1 MIHPALYWTSS
12 DLLTVNPSLYEAGME
27 TFFTILLRA
36 GIQRTYSTEGVSC
49 IRNVVLETK
58 SKLTIGDYGFK
69 TAVVMLTS
77 QLIFSVA
84 AMLAFVP
91 WLINT
96 SPAGPAIRA
105 VKEFIYF
112 TTLLGDS
119 NYSDNI
125 RNLCNAQTFAIW
137 QGLDV
142 KVRVGEAVDTVDEDM
157 GRITMDK
164 IKIVRQL
171 VNGRKYL

>member
-1 MIHPALYWTSS
+1 
-12 DLLTVNPSLYEAGME
+12 ME
-27 TFFTILLRA
+27 TMFTIILRGA
-36 GIQRTYSTEGVSC
+36 IQRTYSTEGVQC
-49 IRNVVLETK
+49 VRNIVIADQ
-58 SKLTIGDYGFK
+58 SKLTIAEYGYQC
-69 TAVVMLTS
+69 AVAALTI
-77 QLIFSVA
+77 QLIFSLVSFI
-84 AMLAFVP
+84 AFLP
-91 WLINT
+91 WLANQA
-96 SPAGPAIRA
+96 PVGPAMRA
-105 VKEFIYF
+105 VKDFIYF

-142 KVRVGEAVDTVDEDM
+142 IVRVGEAVDTQDEDM

-164 IKIVRQL
+164 TKLVRPL